1 MKRKSSGQG
10 KSVMR
15 QKRKSAMAAGAA
27 RILLAGALAAAV
39 LTGRGST
46 EKYKEPLT
54 IDVYDETANQ
64 PGLQTGWFAKIVKE
78 KFNMELNIITPN
90 VSNSKDLIYETR
102 AAAGDVGD
110 IIIVNTTGGR
120 LADLIDAGLATDMD
134 PFLKGSDILKNYSAA
149 AEAMRKFTGTDELY
163 AFPGMVSKRSAT
175 TVSGTVEP
183 SFGTYVRW
191 DYYKKL
197 GYPEM
202 KTFDD
207 LLDVMADMQTLAR
220 AEEGRDDIYAFSF
233 FPDWDGA
240 MMNNAKQPACLYGY
254 DEMGFAL
261 AKGDT
266 GEAESILAP
275 DGQYI
280 KALHFFNEAW
290 RRGLVDPE
298 SRTQSFDMAAEK
310 YREGRILFSFWPWLS
325 VSLYNTTENTGAGK
339 GYMFAPV
346 DDLKILAYGCYPE
359 GYMNGVIAIGSGAE
373 DPQRMA
379 DFIDWLYSP
388 EGVEIN
394 EQANGTAGP
403 ERLTWGKDANG
414 SPYLTDFGIAAL
426 SFGDTEVPVNWGGG
440 SWEEG
445 ISCLNFQAVDP
456 RDIDPET
463 GESYDYHIWKS
474 EAEREAGDALHADW
488 SNFTGAENTM
498 DYLVK
503 HDMLTIAP
511 GSTYSMPPEDAETE
525 AVRNE
530 LKNVIVSG
538 SWDMVCASS
547 EEEFDTLKEK
557 MIASARNLGYSR
569 ILAVDLENARDQHTE
584 RAASAAKYQ

>member
-1 MKRKSSGQG
+1 MKRKMKTG
-10 KSVMR
+10 R
-15 QKRKSAMAAGAA
+15 AGCAFVLC
-27 RILLAGALAAAV
+27 LLAAVV
-39 LTGRGST
+39 LTGCGSS
-46 EKYKEPLT
+46 EKYTEPLT
-54 IDVYDETANQ
+54 IDVYDETANR
-64 PGLQTGWFAKIVKE
+64 PGLQTGWFAKIIKD

-90 VSNSKDLIYETR
+90 AAGSKDLIYETR

-120 LADLIDAGLATDMD
+120 LADLIDAGLVTDMD
-134 PFLKGSDILKNYSAA
+134 PFLRGRDILKNYPEA
-149 AEAMRKFTGTDELY
+149 AEAMREFTGTDELY

-183 SFGTYVRW
+183 SYGTYVRW

-207 LLDVMADMQTLAR
+207 LLTVMADMQEMAR

-233 FPDWDGA
+233 FADWDGA

-266 GEAESILAP
+266 GETESILAP
-275 DGQYI
+275 DGLYI
-280 KALHFFNEAW
+280 KALRFFNEAE

-298 SRTQSFDMAAEK
+298 SRSQNFDTLSEK
-310 YREGRILFSFWPWLS
+310 YRAGRILFSFWPWLS
-325 VSLYNTTENTGAGK
+325 VSLYNTKENTEAGK

-346 DDLKILAYGCYPE
+346 DDLKILAHGCYPE
-359 GYMNGVIAIGSGAE
+359 GYMNGVICIGSGTE

-403 ERLTWGKDANG
+403 EDLTWEKDADG
-414 SPYLTDFGIAAL
+414 SPRLTDFGIAAL
-426 SFGDTEVPVNWGGG
+426 SFGDTEVPDAWGGG
-440 SWEEG
+440 SWEDG

-456 RDIDPET
+456 RDTDPGT
-463 GESYDYHIWKS
+463 GESYDYRVWKS
-474 EAEREAGDALHADW
+474 EAEREAGDALLADW
-488 SNFTGAENTM
+488 QNFTGAENTM

-511 GSTYSMPPEDAETE
+511 GSIYSMPPEDAETD

-530 LKNVIVSG
+530 LKKVIVSR
-538 SWDMVCASS
+538 SWDMVYASS
-547 EEEFDTLKEK
+547 GEDFDTMRDN
-557 MIASARNLGYSR
+557 MILSAQNLGYSR
-569 ILAVDLENARDQHTE
+569 ILAIDLQNARDQQAA